1 MKYQPL
7 KQKISKFPD
16 KPGIYFFKNRQGEII
31 YIGKARSLRN
41 RVKSYFLPQPDFKVQ
56 NILSETDNVDYL
68 LVSSE
73 KEASFIEN
81 NYIQFYQP
89 KFNLRSKDDKSFPF
103 LKLTVNEDFPGIT
116 FTRRVEDDGA
126 KYFGPFS
133 PADDARKVMSF
144 ITRAFKIRTCENPV
158 FKNRRRPCLEY
169 DLKMCSAPCVGFVS
183 HEAYRQEVERALLL
197 LEGRKT
203 ELEEQLQ
210 ARMEKAASELQFEE
224 AAHWRDT
231 IVSLDRF
238 KETQRVISTAKEN
251 MDIIGYKRQADQAA
265 IFIFHMRAGRIRS
278 SSGRRL
284 ENLPEDEQSQ
294 QTLTRALQDF
304 YARQEVPERILLPF
318 HLPREQETALLE
330 QLKKQKSGVRLL
342 FPDNK
347 KRKIRL
353 ELAEQNASLLLE
365 IDEASSPTAELS
377 RLLGLERPAGL
388 IEGLDISNTG
398 GDESVG
404 SLVVFNQGLPVKSEY
419 RKYRL
424 KTVTGPD
431 DFASIREVLSRRLQR
446 LVAEKKRLPDLI
458 FVDGGKGQ
466 LSAAQQVLQNLNLQS
481 IPVCSLAKKEEIV
494 FSANHPEGLRL
505 DPTSGAL
512 KLVQQVR
519 DEAHRFAISFHRQR
533 RSKKSLAS
541 ELDGIPGLGPVGK
554 KKLLLAFGHLAG
566 IKKASFEE
574 LAGVVGPKLAQT
586 IKQQLDGVGPA
597 DL

>member
-1 MKYQPL
+1 MKYEAL

-16 KPGIYFFKNRQGEII
+16 KPGIYFFKNSQGEVI

-41 RVKSYFLPQPDFKVQ
+41 RVKSYFLPRPDLKVQ
-56 NILSETDNVDYL
+56 NILSETDDIDYL

-89 KFNLRSKDDKSFPF
+89 KFNLRLKDDKSFPF

-116 FTRRVEDDGA
+116 LTRRVEDDGA

-133 PADDARKVMSF
+133 PADDARQVMSF
-144 ITRAFKIRTCENPV
+144 ITRALKIRTCEDSV

-169 DLKMCSAPCVGFVS
+169 DLKMCSAPCVGLIS
-183 HEAYRQEVERALLL
+183 QEAYQQDVDRALLL

-203 ELEEQLQ
+203 ELKQQLEEK
-210 ARMEKAASELQFEE
+210 MKKAAGELQFEQ

-231 IVSLDRF
+231 IVSLNRL

-251 MDIIGYKRQADQAA
+251 MDIIGYKRQAEQAA
-265 IFIFHMRAGRIRS
+265 VFIFHMRAGRIRS
-278 SSGRRL
+278 SSGQRL
-284 ENLPEDEQSQ
+284 KNLLDGEEQNQ
-294 QTLTRALQDF
+294 QALTRALQDF
-304 YARQEVPERILLPF
+304 YVRQEVPDRILLPF
-318 HLPREQETALLE
+318 HLKKEQQKAFYEE
-330 QLKKQKSGVRLL
+330 LKKQNARVRFT

-347 KRKIRL
+347 KMKIRL

-365 IDEASSPTAELS
+365 REESVSPTAELH
-377 RLLGLERPAGL
+377 LVLGLERPAGL
-388 IEGLDISNTG
+388 IEGIDISNTG

-404 SLVVFNQGLPVKSEY
+404 SLVVFNHGLPVKSEY

-446 LVAEKKRLPDLI
+446 LVAEKKPLPDLI
-458 FVDGGKGQ
+458 FIDGGKGQ
-466 LSAAQQVLQNLNLQS
+466 LSAAQEVLENLNLTS
-481 IPVCSLAKKEEIV
+481 IPVCSLAKKEEII
-494 FSANHPEGLRL
+494 FSPNHPGGLRL

-512 KLVQQVR
+512 KLLQQVR

-541 ELDGIPGLGPVGK
+541 ELDGIPGLGPVSK
-554 KKLLLAFGHLAG
+554 KKLFLAFGHLDG
-566 IKKASFEE
+566 IKKASRDS
-574 LAGVVGPKLAQT
+574 LAKVVGPKLAQT
-586 IKQQLDGVGPA
+586 IKQIMGGPE
-597 DL
+597 